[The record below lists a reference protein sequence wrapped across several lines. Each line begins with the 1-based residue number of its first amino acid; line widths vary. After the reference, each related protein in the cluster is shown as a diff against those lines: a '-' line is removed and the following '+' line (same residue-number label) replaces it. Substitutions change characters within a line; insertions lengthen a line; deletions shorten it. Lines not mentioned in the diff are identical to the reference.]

1 MLTLITMWATNLW
14 TKFYKQLVI
23 GAAVIGAL
31 FTIYLKGRTDA
42 NAHNERAVFREDLE
56 NRNVSDDVR
65 RNADRAVA
73 PADRLRR
80 WTRPG
85 S

>member
-1 MLTLITMWATNLW
+1 MLTLITVWATNLW

-23 GAAVIGAL
+23 GVAVVGAL

-42 NAHNERAVFREDLE
+42 NTQNERAVLREDLE

-65 RNADRAVA
+65 RDVARAAA

-85 S
+85 N